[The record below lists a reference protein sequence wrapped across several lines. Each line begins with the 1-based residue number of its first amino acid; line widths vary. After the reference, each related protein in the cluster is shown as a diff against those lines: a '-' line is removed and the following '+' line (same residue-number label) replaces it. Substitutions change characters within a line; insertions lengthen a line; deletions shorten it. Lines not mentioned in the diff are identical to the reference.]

1 MPRFEQEQERRD
13 VRATARGFEKN
24 CKTLEVCP
32 FWVSLVLVVAC
43 ILQPG
48 CRRGASSNTTKTD
61 SQRTH
66 SVELSW
72 NPSVSK
78 RVESYHVYRGS
89 QSGGPYAPIGNTSRD
104 KPNFTDTDVQPGRTY
119 FYVVTAVNPKNTVN
133 QKQIESAYS
142 NEARA
147 DIPHP

>member
-1 MPRFEQEQERRD
+1 MPR
-13 VRATARGFEKN
+13 GFDKN
-24 CKTLEVCP
+24 CKTFEVCP
-32 FWVSLVLVVAC
+32 FWVSLVLVAAC

-48 CRRGASSNTTKTD
+48 CRRGAGKNSPD
-61 SQRTH
+61 STAAPSPSPSVSH
-66 SVELSW
+66 SVELTW

-89 QSGGPYAPIGNTSRD
+89 QSRGPYAPIGKTSKD

-119 FYVVTAVNPKNTVN
+119 FYVATAVNPRNTVN